1 MTSASDLSGE
11 TTGPSF
17 SRFSRLLL
25 VLLTMASVA
34 LLGPADDA
42 HAQGLT
48 AADRNLIIN
57 VKLAGLWEMPAGM
70 WAQERGK
77 SQRTREVG
85 RALMID
91 HGRLDTATHGV
102 ADRFGIALPNE
113 PSDQQAAWLG
123 EMKAARDDSE
133 FDRIFANRLRYA
145 HGVLFP
151 IIAQVR
157 AGTRNDVVRDYAT
170 TANQAV
176 LRHMTLLEST
186 GLVDQ
191 AQMPEAPVPQSN
203 SANAAMD
210 VGVGDMALG
219 LVLAVVLGGGLFFA
233 IRTLRSK
240 NTRTRKRAVGSE
252 PELVPSAPG
261 EINV

>member
-1 MTSASDLSGE
+1 MTSASDL
-11 TTGPSF
+11 P
-17 SRFSRLLL
+17 RLVRPLL
-25 VLLTMASVA
+25 VLLAAAMVS
-34 LLGPADDA
+34 LFGPVRDA
-42 HAQGLT
+42 QAQELS
-48 AADRNLIIN
+48 AADKNLIVN

-77 SQRTREVG
+77 SKRTREVG
-85 RALMID
+85 RTLMID
-91 HGRLDTATHGV
+91 HGRLDTATHAI
-102 ADRFGIALPNE
+102 ADRFGIALPAE
-113 PSDQQAAWLG
+113 PSDQQSAWLG
-123 EMKAARDDSE
+123 EMKAARDDTE

-151 IIAQVR
+151 VIAQVR

-191 AQMPEAPVPQSN
+191 SLMPEAPVPQSN
-203 SANAAMD
+203 SANSAMD
-210 VGVGDMALG
+210 VGFGDFALG
-219 LVLAVVLGGGLFFA
+219 LLLAVAIGGGLFLA
-233 IRTLRSK
+233 VRALRSK
-240 NTRTRKRAVGSE
+240 NTRTRNRAAVPE
-252 PELVPSAPG
+252 PDPVPGAPG

>member
-1 MTSASDLSGE
+1 MTSASDTPGV
-11 TTGPSF
+11 
-17 SRFSRLLL
+17 FSRLL
-25 VLLTMASVA
+25 VLLATAAVT
-34 LLGPADDA
+34 LLGPVGDA
-42 HAQGLT
+42 HAQELS
-48 AADRNLIIN
+48 AADRNLIVN

-77 SQRTREVG
+77 SKRTREVG
-85 RALMID
+85 RTLMID
-91 HGRLDTATHGV
+91 HGRLDTATHAI
-102 ADRFGIALPNE
+102 ADRFGIALPGE
-113 PSDQQAAWLG
+113 PSDQQSAWLG

-151 IIAQVR
+151 VIAQVR

-186 GLVDQ
+186 GVVDQ
-191 AQMPEAPVPQSN
+191 SLLPEAPVPQSN

-210 VGVGDMALG
+210 VGYGDFGLG
-219 LVLAVVLGGGLFFA
+219 LLLAVVLGGGLFFA
-233 IRTLRSK
+233 IRTLRGK
-240 NTRTRKRAVGSE
+240 NIRTRERAAAAE
-252 PELVPSAPG
+252 PVLVPSAPG
-261 EINV
+261 ELNV

>member
-1 MTSASDLSGE
+1 MTSASDL
-11 TTGPSF
+11 P
-17 SRFSRLLL
+17 RPVRPLL
-25 VLLTMASVA
+25 VLLIAAVVS
-34 LLGPADDA
+34 LLGPVGEA
-42 HAQGLT
+42 HAQELS
-48 AADRNLIIN
+48 AADKNLIVN

-85 RALMID
+85 RTLMID
-91 HGRLDTATHGV
+91 HGRLDTATHAI
-102 ADRFGIALPNE
+102 ADRFGIALPSE
-113 PSDQQAAWLG
+113 PSDQQSAWLG

-133 FDRIFANRLRYA
+133 FDRVFANRLRYA
-145 HGVLFP
+145 HGILFP
-151 IIAQVR
+151 VIAQVR

-186 GLVDQ
+186 GVVDQ
-191 AQMPEAPVPQSN
+191 SLMPEAPVPQSN

-210 VGVGDMALG
+210 VGFGDLALG
-219 LVLAVVLGGGLFFA
+219 LLLAVVLGGGLFA
-233 IRTLRSK
+233 AVRALRSK
-240 NTRTRKRAVGSE
+240 NTRTRDRAAAAE
-252 PELVPSAPG
+252 PDPVPSAPG

>member
-1 MTSASDLSGE
+1 MTSASDL
-11 TTGPSF
+11 P
-17 SRFSRLLL
+17 RPVRPLL
-25 VLLTMASVA
+25 VLLIAAVVSLCSPV
-34 LLGPADDA
+34 GEA
-42 HAQGLT
+42 HAQELSP
-48 AADRNLIIN
+48 ADKNLIVN

-77 SQRTREVG
+77 SKRTREVG
-85 RALMID
+85 RTLMID
-91 HGRLDTATHGV
+91 HGRLDTATHAI
-102 ADRFGIALPNE
+102 ADRFGIALPAE
-113 PSDQQAAWLG
+113 PSDQQSAWLG
-123 EMKAARDDSE
+123 EMKAARDDTE

-191 AQMPEAPVPQSN
+191 SLMPEAPVPQSN

-210 VGVGDMALG
+210 VGFGDFALG
-219 LVLAVVLGGGLFFA
+219 LLLAVAIGSGLFLA
-233 IRTLRSK
+233 VRALRSK
-240 NTRTRKRAVGSE
+240 NTRTRNRAAVPE
-252 PELVPSAPG
+252 PDPVPSAPG

>member
-11 TTGPSF
+11 VTGPVL

-25 VLLTMASVA
+25 VLLTMATVTV
-34 LLGPADDA
+34 LGPVDDA
-42 HAQGLT
+42 HAQDLS
-48 AADRNLIIN
+48 AADKNLIVN

-77 SQRTREVG
+77 SKRTREVG

-91 HGRLDTATHGV
+91 HGRLDTATHAI

-113 PSDQQAAWLG
+113 PSDQQSAWLG
-123 EMKAARDDSE
+123 EMQGARDDSE

-186 GLVDQ
+186 GVIDQ
-191 AQMPEAPVPQSN
+191 SLMPEAPVPQSN

-210 VGVGDMALG
+210 VGFGEFALG
-219 LVLAVVLGGGLFFA
+219 LVLAVVIGGGLFYGL
-233 IRTLRSK
+233 RTLRSK
-240 NTRTRKRAVGSE
+240 NTRTRKRAAGAE
-252 PELVPSAPG
+252 PDLVPSAPG

>member
-1 MTSASDLSGE
+1 MTSASDL
-11 TTGPSF
+11 P
-17 SRFSRLLL
+17 RPVRPLL
-25 VLLTMASVA
+25 VLLIVA
-34 LLGPADDA
+34 AVSLFGPAGDA
-42 HAQGLT
+42 HAQELS
-48 AADRNLIIN
+48 AADKNLIVN

-77 SQRTREVG
+77 SKRTREVG
-85 RALMID
+85 RTLMID
-91 HGRLDTATHGV
+91 HGRLDTATHAI
-102 ADRFGIALPNE
+102 ADRFGIALPAE
-113 PSDQQAAWLG
+113 PSDQQSAWLG
-123 EMKAARDDSE
+123 EMKAARDDTE

-186 GLVDQ
+186 GVVDQ
-191 AQMPEAPVPQSN
+191 SLMPEAPVPQSN

-210 VGVGDMALG
+210 VGFGDFALG
-219 LVLAVVLGGGLFFA
+219 LLLAVVLGGGLFLA
-233 IRTLRSK
+233 LRALRGK
-240 NTRTRKRAVGSE
+240 NTRTRNRAAVPE
-252 PELVPSAPG
+252 PDPVPSAPG

>member
-1 MTSASDLSGE
+1 MTSASDL
-11 TTGPSF
+11 P
-17 SRFSRLLL
+17 RPVRPLL
-25 VLLTMASVA
+25 VLLIAAVVS
-34 LLGPADDA
+34 LFGPIGEAR
-42 HAQGLT
+42 AQELS
-48 AADRNLIIN
+48 AADKNLIVN

-77 SQRTREVG
+77 SKRTREVG
-85 RALMID
+85 RTLMID
-91 HGRLDTATHGV
+91 HGRLDTATHAI
-102 ADRFGIALPNE
+102 ADRFGIALPAE
-113 PSDQQAAWLG
+113 PSDQQSAWLG
-123 EMKAARDDSE
+123 EMKAARDDTE

-151 IIAQVR
+151 VIAQVR

-186 GLVDQ
+186 GVVDQ
-191 AQMPEAPVPQSN
+191 SLMPEAPVPQSN

-210 VGVGDMALG
+210 VGFGEFALG
-219 LVLAVVLGGGLFFA
+219 LLLAVVLGGGLFLA
-233 IRTLRSK
+233 LRALRGK
-240 NTRTRKRAVGSE
+240 NTRTRDRAAAPE
-252 PELVPSAPG
+252 PDPVPSAPG

>member
-1 MTSASDLSGE
+1 MTSASDL
-11 TTGPSF
+11 PRL
-17 SRFSRLLL
+17 SRSLL
-25 VLLTMASVA
+25 VLLLTAA
-34 LLGPADDA
+34 ATLFGPVGAA
-42 HAQGLT
+42 HAQQLS
-48 AADRNLIIN
+48 AADKNLIVN

-77 SQRTREVG
+77 SKRVREVG
-85 RALMID
+85 RTLMID
-91 HGRLDTATHGV
+91 HGRLDTATHSI
-102 ADRFGIALPNE
+102 ADRFGITLPTE

-151 IIAQVR
+151 LIAQVR

-186 GLVDQ
+186 GVVDHSL
-191 AQMPEAPVPQSN
+191 MPEAPVPQSN
-203 SANAAMD
+203 TANAATD
-210 VGVGDMALG
+210 VGFGDLALG
-219 LVLAVVLGGGLFFA
+219 LLLAVALGGGLFFA

-240 NTRTRKRAVGSE
+240 NTRTRKRAAAAE
-252 PELVPSAPG
+252 PEPVPSAPG
-261 EINV
+261 EIHV

>member
-1 MTSASDLSGE
+1 MTSASD
-11 TTGPSF
+11 TPPA
-17 SRFSRLLL
+17 FSRLLI
-25 VLLTMASVA
+25 VLLTMAAVT

-42 HAQGLT
+42 HAQELS
-48 AADRNLIIN
+48 AADKNLIVN

-77 SQRTREVG
+77 SKRTREVG
-85 RALMID
+85 RTLMID
-91 HGRLDTATHGV
+91 HGRLDTATHSI
-102 ADRFGIALPNE
+102 ADRFGIPLPSE
-113 PSDQQAAWLG
+113 PSDQQSAWLG
-123 EMKAARDDSE
+123 EMKAARDDTE

-186 GLVDQ
+186 GVVDQ
-191 AQMPEAPVPQSN
+191 SLMPEAPVPQSN

-210 VGVGDMALG
+210 VGFGDLALG
-219 LVLAVVLGGGLFFA
+219 LLLAVVLGGGLFFA

-240 NTRTRKRAVGSE
+240 NTRTRKRAAAAE

>member
-1 MTSASDLSGE
+1 MTSASDLQDDV
-11 TTGPSF
+11 TTPPL
-17 SRFSRLLL
+17 SRVSRLLL
-25 VLLTMASVA
+25 VMLTMAVVT
-34 LLGPADDA
+34 LLGPADTA
-42 HAQGLT
+42 NAQSLT
-48 AADRNLIIN
+48 PADRNLIVN

-91 HGRLDTATHGV
+91 HGRLDTATHAI
-102 ADRFGIALPNE
+102 ADKFGIALPNE
-113 PSDQQAAWLG
+113 PTDQQSAWLG
-123 EMKAARDDSE
+123 EMRTAGDDSE

-151 IIAQVR
+151 VIAQVR
-157 AGTRNDVVRDYAT
+157 AGTRNDDMRAYAT

-176 LRHMTLLEST
+176 IRHMTLLEST
-186 GLVDQ
+186 GVVDHS
-191 AQMPEAPVPQSN
+191 QMPEAPAPQSN

-210 VGVGDMALG
+210 VGFVEMAIG
-219 LVLAVVLGGGLFFA
+219 LVLAVVIGGGLFFG

-240 NTRTRKRAVGSE
+240 NTRTRKRAARSE
-252 PELVPSAPG
+252 PALVPSAPG

>member
-1 MTSASDLSGE
+1 MTSASEL
-11 TTGPSF
+11 P
-17 SRFSRLLL
+17 RPARPLL
-25 VLLTMASVA
+25 VLLIAAVVS
-34 LLGPADDA
+34 LCGPVGEA
-42 HAQGLT
+42 HAQELS
-48 AADRNLIIN
+48 AADKNLIVN

-77 SQRTREVG
+77 SKRTREVG
-85 RALMID
+85 RTLMID
-91 HGRLDTATHGV
+91 HGRLDTATHAI
-102 ADRFGIALPNE
+102 ADRFGIALPAE
-113 PSDQQAAWLG
+113 PSDQQSAWLG
-123 EMKAARDDSE
+123 EMKAARDDTE

-186 GLVDQ
+186 GVVDQ
-191 AQMPEAPVPQSN
+191 SLMPEAPVPQSN

-210 VGVGDMALG
+210 VGFGDFVLG
-219 LVLAVVLGGGLFFA
+219 LLLAVALGGGLFLA
-233 IRTLRSK
+233 IRALRSK
-240 NTRTRKRAVGSE
+240 NTRTRDRAAAPE
-252 PELVPSAPG
+252 PDPVPAAPG

>member
-1 MTSASDLSGE
+1 MTSASDLHDDV
-11 TTGPSF
+11 TTPPL
-17 SRFSRLLL
+17 SRLSRLLL
-25 VLLTMASVA
+25 VLLTMATVTLA
-34 LLGPADDA
+34 GPADTA
-42 HAQGLT
+42 SAQAIT
-48 AADRNLIIN
+48 ASDSNLLVN

-91 HGRLDTATHGV
+91 HGRLDTATHALADKFGV
-102 ADRFGIALPNE
+102 TLPNE

-123 EMKAARDDSE
+123 EMRTARDDSE

-151 IIAQVR
+151 AIAQVR
-157 AGTRNDVVRDYAT
+157 VGTRNDDIRAYAT

-176 LRHMTLLEST
+176 LRHIALLEST
-186 GLVDQ
+186 GVVDHS
-191 AQMPEAPVPQSN
+191 QMPEAPAPQALSP
-203 SANAAMD
+203 NAAMD
-210 VGVGDMALG
+210 VGFGDMAMG
-219 LVLAVVLGGGLFFA
+219 LVLAVVVGGGLFFG

-240 NTRTRKRAVGSE
+240 NTRTRKRAARSE
-252 PELVPSAPG
+252 PALVPSSPG

>member
-1 MTSASDLSGE
+1 MTSASDL
-11 TTGPSF
+11 P
-17 SRFSRLLL
+17 RPVRPLL
-25 VLLTMASVA
+25 VLLIAAVVS
-34 LLGPADDA
+34 LCGPVGEA
-42 HAQGLT
+42 HAQELSP
-48 AADRNLIIN
+48 ADKNLIVN

-77 SQRTREVG
+77 SKRTREVG
-85 RALMID
+85 RTLMID
-91 HGRLDTATHGV
+91 HGRLDTATHAI
-102 ADRFGIALPNE
+102 ADRFGIALPAE
-113 PSDQQAAWLG
+113 PSDQQSAWLG
-123 EMKAARDDSE
+123 EMKAARDDTE

-191 AQMPEAPVPQSN
+191 SLMPEAPVPQSN

-210 VGVGDMALG
+210 VGFGDFALG
-219 LVLAVVLGGGLFFA
+219 LLLAVAIGGGLFLA
-233 IRTLRSK
+233 VRALRSK
-240 NTRTRKRAVGSE
+240 NTRTRNRAAVPE
-252 PELVPSAPG
+252 PDPVPSAPG